1 MPGLRVI
8 KAAANDPVPL
18 DVVKSHMKVTF
29 ANDDALI
36 EMYLEAATEKV
47 EGFLSRSLITK
58 TYVLSLD
65 HFPHLHHAHSYGG
78 HSEHHGYRHHHP
90 LQIKLP
96 RSPLAQVPRVEYLD
110 LQGVRQTMLPR
121 LDQPWRA
128 DTIYVLG
135 AQILDPNGKIQEV
148 TGDEEEGGG
157 DPAFSGGSIPTFGT
171 NPGDT
176 VDDGEIQ
183 WTCKGPAPAGDFLV
197 DTNGEPGRIY
207 PNINTNNYYW
217 PYTQRVPNAV
227 QIYFVAG
234 YGDNADAVPAIFKT
248 PLMIYVKGL
257 YDFRDP
263 LLTTP
268 GSAPQELPS
277 HLRDLL
283 SEHRIKD
290 FAPTEG

>member
-18 DVVKSHMKVTF
+18 DVVKNHMKVTF

-47 EGFLSRSLITK
+47 EGFLGRSLITK

-65 HFPHLHHAHSYGG
+65 HFPHLHHGHGSYSG
-78 HSEHHGYRHHHP
+78 HHGYSRHHP

-96 RSPLAQVPRVEYLD
+96 RSPLARVQRIEYLD
-110 LQGVRQTMLPR
+110 PQGVRQTMLPR
-121 LDQPWRA
+121 IDQPWRS

-157 DPAFSGGSIPTFGT
+157 DSAFSGGSIPTFGT
-171 NPGDT
+171 TPGDT
-176 VDDGEIQ
+176 VNDGEIQ
-183 WTCKGPAPAGDFLV
+183 WTCMGPAPPGDFLV

-207 PNINTNNYYW
+207 PNINTNNYCW
-217 PYTQRVPNAV
+217 PITQRVPNAV
-227 QIYFVAG
+227 QIPFVAG

-283 SEHRIKD
+283 WEHRIKD